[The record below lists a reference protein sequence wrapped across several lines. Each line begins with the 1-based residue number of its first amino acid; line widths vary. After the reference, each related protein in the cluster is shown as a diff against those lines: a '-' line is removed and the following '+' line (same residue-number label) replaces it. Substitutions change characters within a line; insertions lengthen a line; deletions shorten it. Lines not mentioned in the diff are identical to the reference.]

1 MWTSKTTT
9 TKEII
14 TMTVTDLGIYPTS
27 AALDH
32 DAEIHLRQAFDHL
45 GAAGVDDNV
54 TKRER

>member
-1 MWTSKTTT
+1 
-9 TKEII
+9 
-14 TMTVTDLGIYPTS
+14 MTVTDLGIYPTS